1 MKTSLLRLERGWF
14 GTRIFL
20 GNADFFGNA
29 DDADFFL
36 GTRMTRMTRILEI
49 ACGNFLVE
57 KILNLELTQRAAE
70 GSRKIRVIRV
80 IRVLK
85 KNPRHPRSQKKS
97 AFQKKSVFNDR

>member
-1 MKTSLLRLERGWF
+1 
-14 GTRIFL
+14 
-20 GNADFFGNA
+20 
-29 DDADFFL
+29 
-36 GTRMTRMTRILEI
+36 
-49 ACGNFLVE
+49 LVE

>member
-1 MKTSLLRLERGWF
+1 
-14 GTRIFL
+14 
-20 GNADFFGNA
+20 
-29 DDADFFL
+29 
-36 GTRMTRMTRILEI
+36 MTLMTRILEI

>member
-1 MKTSLLRLERGWF
+1 
-14 GTRIFL
+14 
-20 GNADFFGNA
+20 
-29 DDADFFL
+29 
-36 GTRMTRMTRILEI
+36 MTRMTRILEI

-85 KNPRHPRSQKKS
+85 KIRVIRVIRVLKKNPRHPRSQKKS